1 MSTPVQIYKDL
12 YLITKSRL
20 KAAYP
25 NESEDKLSRQANMFA
40 VKNTWNFY
48 INPSRY
54 HQYIGAYN
62 DSSKT
67 NWGN

>member
-12 YLITKSRL
+12 YSIIKSKL

-25 NESEDKLSRQANMFA
+25 NESEDKLSRQANIFA

-48 INPSRY
+48 INPDKLKELKFK
-54 HQYIGAYN
+54 G
-62 DSSKT
+62 
-67 NWGN
+67 